1 MLEVTPARV
10 LPEVLVIDFPVF
22 ADERGFFTELYHA
35 DKYADAG
42 VTPRF
47 VQDNLSHS
55 RRGVLRGL
63 HYQWPNP
70 QGKLVQIIDGV
81 IFDVAVD
88 IRRGSPSFGR
98 WFGLELDARR
108 RRHLYVPEGYA
119 HGFCVLSEEATVLYK
134 CTRVY
139 DPAGDAAIAWNDPD
153 IAVGWPVASPLLSP
167 KDAAAPNLA
176 DVTSADLPDAGD
188 GTP

>member
-1 MLEVTPARV
+1 M
-10 LPEVLVIDFPVF
+10 
-22 ADERGFFTELYHA
+22 
-35 DKYADAG
+35 
-42 VTPRF
+42 
-47 VQDNLSHS
+47 
-55 RRGVLRGL
+55 
-63 HYQWPNP
+63 
-70 QGKLVQIIDGV
+70 
-81 IFDVAVD
+81 
-88 IRRGSPSFGR
+88 
-98 WFGLELDARR
+98 
-108 RRHLYVPEGYA
+108 PEGYA

-153 IAVGWPVASPLLSP
+153 IAVDWPVASPLLSP